1 MSVFSR
7 LRAWWSKDD
16 AEVAEDETRMSP
28 EERDVAERDYE
39 AVKDDIEIE
48 RGQLAGG
55 SADYER
61 DSEPPR

>member
-28 EERDVAERDYE
+28 EERDVAERDDE
-39 AVKDDIEIE
+39 AVKDDVEIE
-48 RGQLAGG
+48 RGRLAGG